1 MLDIY
6 IPPRELYDED
16 EDGNVIFLY
25 PKGGMLHLE
34 HSLISL
40 SKWEMKWGKPYLD
53 LRTPKTREESI
64 DYVRCMTV
72 GKELDAL
79 SYASIADEQMDV
91 INDYIGA
98 PMTATWFAK
107 TPGSGNG
114 RGMSHEIITNE
125 LIYYWMIQFQ
135 IPFEC
140 EKWHLNRLMTLI
152 RVCNIK
158 QAGPGKKMSK
168 RELMERNTRL
178 NAERK
183 ARLKT
188 KG

>member
-6 IPPRELYDED
+6 IPPKEFYDED
-16 EDGNVIFLY
+16 TETFIY
-25 PKGGMLHLE
+25 PSGGMLHLE

-40 SKWEMKWGKPYLD
+40 SKWEMKWGKPFLD
-53 LRTPKTREESI
+53 HRISKTREEST

-72 GKELDAL
+72 GKELDSL
-79 SYASIADEQMDV
+79 TYATIQDNQMDI

-98 PMTATWFAK
+98 PMTATWFSK
-107 TPGSGNG
+107 TNENG
-114 RGMSHEIITNE
+114 RGMSREIITNE